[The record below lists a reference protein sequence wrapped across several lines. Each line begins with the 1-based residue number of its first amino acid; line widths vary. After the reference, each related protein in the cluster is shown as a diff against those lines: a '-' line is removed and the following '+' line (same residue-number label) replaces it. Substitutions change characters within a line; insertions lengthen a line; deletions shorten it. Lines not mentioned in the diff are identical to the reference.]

1 MAGMERKIYRELR
14 KWKAGGAKKPLMVI
28 GARQVGKTYIV
39 EEFCR
44 REFPERLFF
53 NLFDRA
59 DLVSVFAEKINTREK
74 IRRFELL
81 VGRKIDFEN
90 TVIFFDEVQE
100 SEDIIA
106 ALKYFAESETK
117 YKIICAGSLL
127 GVKLNRF
134 TKSFPVG
141 KVEMLS
147 MRPMDFEE
155 YLQAGGEDLLIGE
168 IKSCFEKN
176 RTMPEPLHEKCMKYF
191 RIYLCTGGMPE
202 AIANVIKEDNDVLR
216 FNSSILTNIRS
227 SYLNDMNKYVAS
239 TAEST
244 KIEAIYNSIPVQ
256 LGNKSNKFQY
266 AMVKKGA
273 RSRDFSSALDWLVSS
288 EMIYVC
294 HKVSAP
300 NMPLKGYADEGSFKI
315 FLNDTGILC
324 NMLDIRFSPI
334 MLDMDFYYKG
344 VIVENYVAAQFA
356 ALGIP
361 LFYWKSENTAE
372 VDFLI
377 DSDNGIVP
385 VEVKSGKNKA
395 SPSLD
400 LYRSRYKPALSL
412 KTRNGNFGLKDGVK
426 SIPLY
431 AVFCI
436 HR

>member
-1 MAGMERKIYRELR
+1 MERKIYRELR
-14 KWKAGGAKKPLMVI
+14 KWKDGGAKKPLMVI

-44 REFPERLFF
+44 REFQKHVFF
-53 NLFDRA
+53 NLFERA
-59 DLVSVFAEKINTREK
+59 DLVSVFAEEINTREK
-74 IRRFELL
+74 ISRLELL
-81 VGRKIDFEN
+81 VGKKLDFEN

-134 TKSFPVG
+134 TKPFPVG

-147 MRPMDFEE
+147 MYPMDFEE
-155 YLQAGGEDLLIGE
+155 YLQAKGEDLLLGE
-168 IKSCFEKN
+168 IKSCFERN
-176 RTMPEPLHEKCMKYF
+176 RSISEPLHGKCMNYF
-191 RIYLCTGGMPE
+191 HTYLCTGGMPE
-202 AIANVIKEDNDVLR
+202 AIAGVIEADNDVLR
-216 FNSSILTNIRS
+216 FNASILTNIRS
-227 SYLNDMNKYVAS
+227 SYLNDMNKYIAS

-244 KIEAIYNSIPVQ
+244 KIESVYNSIPVQ
-256 LGNKSNKFQY
+256 LGNKSGKFQY

-288 EMIYVC
+288 EMIYLC

-300 NMPLKGYADEGSFKI
+300 YMPLKGYAEEGFFKV

-324 NMLDIRFSPI
+324 NMLDIRFSSI
-334 MLDMDFYYKG
+334 MLDRDFHYKG
-344 VIVENYVAAQFA
+344 IIVENYVAAQFVVSG
-356 ALGIP
+356 LP

-377 DSDNGIVP
+377 DGEEGIIP

-395 SPSLD
+395 SPSLEV
-400 LYRSRYKPALSL
+400 YRSRYKPAVSF
-412 KTRNGNFGLKDGVK
+412 KIRNGNFGLQDGVK
-426 SIPLY
+426 SVPLY